1 MTEES
6 CGARALYRI
15 LDVLGTG
22 AALCAVPLWK
32 LGYQFLHFGLR
43 PGSDRARTHVSLR
56 TERKRELGD
65 VVPVRSVDNDQEIV
79 VAGGHID
86 LLDFNSHFLGQIA
99 SGLGALGSILDR
111 ADPLVRPV
119 QRADEHGHAVLRA
132 VIRKDRRPR
141 RGGGR
146 PVECERVRRRK
157 KRAISRETCPPT
169 ASALPR
175 TKDFGTVPLAARGSD
190 YSGGGVCERGECA
203 MLLDGALE
211 PRVMQMRNTARGG
224 ISDLER
230 TSPAYRSPAALRRHV
245 EVACG

>member
-32 LGYQFLHFGLR
+32 LGYQFLKLGLR

-56 TERKRELGD
+56 TERQRELGD
-65 VVPVRSVDNDQEIV
+65 VVPVRSVDNDQKIV
-79 VAGGHID
+79 VARGHID

-111 ADPLVRPV
+111 ADSLVRPV

-132 VIRKDRRPR
+132 VNRKDRRPR
-141 RGGGR
+141 RSGGR
-146 PVECERVRRRK
+146 PGGSEKGGRAK
-157 KRAISRETCPPT
+157 KMPSPEKSCPPT

-175 TKDFGTVPLAARGSD
+175 TKDFGTVLLAARGSD

-203 MLLDGALE
+203 MLHRSRRYFG
-211 PRVMQMRNTARGG
+211 
-224 ISDLER
+224 LER
-230 TSPAYRSPAALRRHV
+230 TSPAYRCCQA
-245 EVACG
+245 